1 MKKEIIK
8 KVLVAV
14 VVLLFLSTAFST
26 ANDDFQ
32 LVKEDQNKN
41 DNIKSKLSANES
53 TCRTFIVEMGPRSE
67 GNKRLG
73 IASSEYG
80 QETPNCRY
88 DVQLSADEADKLL
101 HDLEMLDIELADA
114 ETPSELMGIFKERL
128 RTLRDAG
135 IFPSSFTLEN
145 ITKTGEMLRDILYDS
160 IHFDTFN
167 RGKINTT
174 MPTETSLTTELEIPK
189 ITIGRAFIG
198 LGSFFF
204 YISGGGVG
212 FPLSYPFLNS
222 SGKPILVFGGA
233 SDPLP
238 IFPEIN
244 LSVFVAGG
252 GTLNIV
258 QFLAVPSVFTIAY
271 SFSALSIGGS
281 SRLFFGD
288 TWLKGS
294 FLSIWGPHIVGS
306 ITVYLL
312 MANMT
317 QHLPIVEF
325 GIFGSLGEIVVPIW
339 YEITDEK

>member
-1 MKKEIIK
+1 MGKEIFK
-8 KVLVAV
+8 KVLVASV
-14 VVLLFLSTAFST
+14 VSLFLSTMFVT
-26 ANDDFQ
+26 ANDGFQ
-32 LVKEDQNKN
+32 PIKIVQNEN
-41 DNIKSKLSANES
+41 DNIKSKLSVNES
-53 TCRTFIVEMGPRSE
+53 TCRTFIVEIGPRSE
-67 GNKRLG
+67 GNKNPG
-73 IASSEYG
+73 MTSSEYG
-80 QETPNCRY
+80 QETPNFRY
-88 DVQLSADEADKLL
+88 DVQLSADGADKLL

-114 ETPSELMGIFKERL
+114 ETPSELMGIIKEKL

-145 ITKTGEMLRDILYDS
+145 MTKTGNMLRDVLYDS
-160 IHFDTFN
+160 LNFDAFN
-167 RGKINTT
+167 GMKINTT
-174 MPTETSLTTELEIPK
+174 MQTETSHTTELNTPRLK
-189 ITIGRAFIG
+189 IGRAFIG
-198 LGSFFF
+198 LGSIFF
-204 YISGGGVG
+204 YLSGGGVG

-238 IFPEIN
+238 IFPRIN

-252 GTLNIV
+252 GALNVV

-288 TWLKGS
+288 AWLKGS

-306 ITVYLL
+306 VTVYLL

-317 QHLPIVEF
+317 QHLPIVEL

-339 YEITDEK
+339 YEIVDEN